1 MKLLSLSSPPSYSGR
16 TLSFSKIKLI
26 IQLAFSLFECV
37 ILNWKIF
44 IFLFSFTPSTAHAF
58 YLSLWV
64 FHLPLKVL
72 SLNSPFLYLLT
83 MYFYPLSL
91 YAVIFCCLFSFIHE
105 FIYPFVHYL
114 LSYMPSPLSMILLPC
129 NFNRLCNDCIPYWS
143 PLIPP
148 SRSFQSLAEV
158 EDLHI
163 SQTVTITCQGRTKDR
178 SFNLPFSTSCLQPIT
193 WGDILTNVANVFW
206 KRWWLKVLFSLFL
219 CLVFFFFF

>member
-72 SLNSPFLYLLT
+72 SLNTPFLYLTSYNVLLS
-83 MYFYPLSL
+83 PLSL
-91 YAVIFCCLFSFIHE
+91 RSYLLLSFLLYSRIYLSIRTLPSFIHAIPIINDLTTLQ
-105 FIYPFVHYL
+105 FQ
-114 LSYMPSPLSMILLPC
+114 SPLQRLHSLLVSA
-129 NFNRLCNDCIPYWS
+129 DS
-143 PLIPP
+143 
-148 SRSFQSLAEV
+148 SF
-158 EDLHI
+158 
-163 SQTVTITCQGRTKDR
+163 
-178 SFNLPFSTSCLQPIT
+178 
-193 WGDILTNVANVFW
+193 
-206 KRWWLKVLFSLFL
+206 
-219 CLVFFFFF
+219 